1 MAGVTILFT
10 GILTILL
17 IKVIRDN
24 KVITEENKL
33 ILEEIKK
40 LQLPESGQD
49 RNQEDQTL
57 RNTVMIA
64 VAEAMESAVRNSM
77 EAQRG
82 GLDRMGS
89 LPHGGRFI
97 GNAAVSVPTTALV
110 RQAR

>member
-89 LPHGGRFI
+89 LPQGRRFI